1 MKIFDESEEKA
12 IAFESSALEYMDAL
26 YNFAVRMSG
35 NREDAED
42 LVQETYLKM
51 HRFSHTF
58 DEGSNLKAW
67 LFKILRNTF
76 INKYRKKL
84 REPQEVHDNNDE
96 FSLYDCIATKSET
109 DQYGKS
115 SFKIEE
121 FVEDEV
127 KEALEN
133 LPLAFKEIVVYS
145 ELEGLTY
152 EEISDVIGCPIGTV
166 KSRLYR
172 SRKMLQKFL
181 WDYAEKRGYLNK
193 KQEDG

>member
-1 MKIFDESEEKA
+1 MKSFGESEEKA
-12 IAFESSALEYMDAL
+12 STLEQSALEYMDTL
-26 YNFAVRMSG
+26 FNFAMRMTG

-42 LVQETYLKM
+42 LVQETYMKM
-51 HRFSHTF
+51 HRFLHTF

-84 REPQEVHDNNDE
+84 REPQEVHDNNDD
-96 FSLYDCIATKSET
+96 FSLYDTIAGESEY
-109 DQYGKS
+109 DPYGKS

-121 FVEDEV
+121 HIEDEV

-133 LPLAFKEIVVYS
+133 LPLAFKEVVFYS
-145 ELEGLTY
+145 DLEGLTY

-172 SRKMLQKFL
+172 SRKLLQKLL
-181 WDYAEKRGYLNK
+181 WEYAKKKGYLK
-193 KQEDG
+193 GE